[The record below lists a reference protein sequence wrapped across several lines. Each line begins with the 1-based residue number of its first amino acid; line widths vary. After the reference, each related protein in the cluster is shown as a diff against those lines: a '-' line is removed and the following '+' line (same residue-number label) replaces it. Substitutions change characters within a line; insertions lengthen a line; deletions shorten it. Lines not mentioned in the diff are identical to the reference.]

1 MTSQEI
7 RKQFLDFFASKQ
19 HQIVASAPLVNKNDP
34 TLMFINAGMNPF
46 KEYFLG
52 QKKAENP
59 RVTDTQKC
67 LRVSGKHNDLEEVG
81 IDTYHHTMFEMLG
94 NWSFGD
100 PAAPTGGYF
109 KKEAIEWAWELL
121 TEVYKI
127 DKNNLYVTVFEG
139 DKKDNLEF
147 DQEAFDY
154 WFNYVDKDRILNGNK
169 KDNFWEMG
177 TQGPCGPC
185 SEIHIDIRSEEEK
198 KKIPGKDLVN
208 KDHPLVIEIWN
219 LVFIEFN
226 RKANGSLEKLPA
238 KHVDTGMG
246 FERLCMVIQN
256 VQSNYDTDVFTPI
269 IREIETITETTY
281 GKDEK
286 TDIAIRVIADHVRA
300 VAFSIADGQLPSN
313 NGAGYVIRR
322 ILRRAIRYG
331 FTFLNEKEP
340 FIYKLANILSD
351 QMGDTFPEIITQKH
365 LIHNVIKEEENSF
378 LRTLDQGLVLL
389 DNLILNT
396 KGDTVSGNKAF
407 ELYDTYGFPKD
418 LTALI
423 LREKGLNLNEVE
435 FNNEME
441 KQKSRSRAAAEVD
454 TDDWMILREDNE
466 EEFIGYDYLEANVK
480 IVQYRKVSSKK
491 EGGMYQLVFNMT
503 PFYAEGGGQVG
514 DKGYLEVPN
523 GNVVYIINT
532 KKENNLILHYT
543 KNLPQ
548 NPNQTFKVVVDE
560 KQRFRTMCNHTAT
573 HLLHQALRTVLGK
586 HVEQKGSAVHSKN
599 LRFDFSHFSKLSN
612 EEITEVE
619 NFVNAR
625 INEKINLE
633 ENRNIPIEEAKKTG
647 ALMLFGEKYG
657 DTVRTIKYGKSVELC
672 GGTHVKNTGDIWH
685 FKIMTESAIASGI
698 RRIEAVTYDAV
709 RDYFLVQDEELMQIR
724 GILKNPSN
732 TLKAVNSL
740 QDENIKLRKEIEHL
754 LKEKASSLKDDLLKN
769 IENINGVNFV
779 ATKMDMDANTLKN
792 VAFDLA
798 NKIDNLFFVAGSS
811 VNNKALLT
819 VYISKNLVAEKD
831 LNAGTIVREL
841 GKYIQGGG
849 GGQAFF
855 ATAGGKNPGGIGE
868 ALEKAKE
875 FIK

>member
-177 TQGPCGPC
+177 AQGPCGPC